1 MDLRQL
7 RYFVAVAEE
16 LHFRRAAER
25 VHIAQP
31 ALSVQIK
38 ALEDHLGGK
47 LIARSNRHVELTDA
61 GHLFLEQAR
70 RILTQVDDAT
80 QLVRRALAGEVGLL
94 RLSYSGSAAESG
106 ILARVTRA
114 FRQYSLDVEINA
126 QEMHPMSQMDAL
138 LSGDIHASLMPTL
151 AVDVPPELKV
161 TRLGVWPLRLAL
173 PDNHPLLLKRH
184 IRVSDIE
191 REPFVVCAAS
201 TGDDGTAVF
210 RRAVGFDPI
219 VAHRVP
225 VVMMVTALVGAGLG
239 LGVLPECMEVAANQA
254 GAVLRPIRGVDI
266 ETDISLVTLAVPR
279 EPVTQ
284 RLLSITETAFG
295 LH

>member
-47 LIARSNRHVELTDA
+47 LISRNNRHVELTDA
-61 GHLFLEQAR
+61 GRLFLEQAR
-70 RILTQVDDAT
+70 RILAQVDDAT
-80 QLVRRALAGEVGLL
+80 QLVRRALVGQLGLL

-106 ILARVTRA
+106 ILAKVTRA
-114 FRQYSLDVEINA
+114 FRQHSLDVEICA
-126 QEMHPMSQMDAL
+126 QEMHPISQMEAL
-138 LSGDIHASLMPTL
+138 LRGGIHASLMPTL
-151 AVDVPPELKV
+151 AVDVPRELKV

-173 PDNHPLLLKRH
+173 PDNHPLLLKRR
-184 IRVSDIE
+184 IRVSDIG
-191 REPFVVCAAS
+191 REPFVVCAANS
-201 TGDDGTAVF
+201 ADDGTAVF
-210 RRAVGFDPI
+210 RRAVGFEPI

-225 VVMMVTALVGAGLG
+225 VVMMITALVGAGLG
-239 LGVLPECMEVAANQA
+239 LGVLPESMAVAANQA
-254 GAVLRPIRGVDI
+254 GAVLRPISGLDI
-266 ETDISLVTLAVPR
+266 ETDISLVTLALPR

-284 RLLSITETAFG
+284 RLLSITKAAFE
-295 LH
+295 LD